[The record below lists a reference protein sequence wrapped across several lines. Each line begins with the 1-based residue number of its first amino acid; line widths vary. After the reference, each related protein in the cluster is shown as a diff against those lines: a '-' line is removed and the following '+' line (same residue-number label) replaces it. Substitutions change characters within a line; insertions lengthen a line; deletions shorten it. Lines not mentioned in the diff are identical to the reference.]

1 MKSQM
6 FLEHLTVICISR
18 AYEQFDC
25 WGCSGKIFPS
35 GVAADSYKKA
45 VDSAIEKLSQEANR
59 GGDGCDVTEPPS

>member
-35 GVAADSYKKA
+35 GVAADS
-45 VDSAIEKLSQEANR
+45 AIEKLSQEANR

>member
-35 GVAADSYKKA
+35 GVAADSYK
-45 VDSAIEKLSQEANR
+45 EANR